1 MRPEAPEELSE
12 SVLTIPRMNPFE
24 IAGAVIGFVGVAL
37 MIRQHVLA
45 WPVGLVQVVIYAWVF
60 YQSKLYTGA
69 LLQGIFFVI
78 LLYGWWSWS
87 RGAQTGAGRVELAVT
102 RLGRVARG
110 LVLLAGLVITL
121 GWGAFMRGATD
132 AVQPYGDAFILAFS
146 LIAQALQARKKIE
159 NWLLWVVVNAAA
171 VVVYGSQDLRLTA
184 ALYAVFLL
192 MAVAGWRAWRKTE
205 VRVSP

>member
-1 MRPEAPEELSE
+1 
-12 SVLTIPRMNPFE
+12 MNPFE

-37 MIRQHVLA
+37 MIRQHLLA

-60 YQSKLYTGA
+60 YQTKFYTGA

-87 RGAQTGAGRVELAVT
+87 RGAQTGGPRGDLPVT

-110 LVLLAGLVITL
+110 LALLAGLVITL
-121 GWGAFMRGATD
+121 GWGAFMQGATD
-132 AVQPYGDAFILAFS
+132 AVLPYWDAFILAFS

-159 NWLLWVVVNAAA
+159 NWLLWIVVNAVA
-171 VVVYGSQDLRLTA
+171 VGVYGSQDLWLTA
-184 ALYAVFLL
+184 ALYAAFLL
-192 MAVAGWRAWRKTE
+192 MAVVGWRAWRKTADW
-205 VRVSP
+205 VSE